1 MSCNL
6 IAIGLE
12 IQKVTRIHIS
22 TRTKQNT
29 VLFKTRIVVVLFIST
44 KNVDTNIND

>member
-6 IAIGLE
+6 TAIGLE
-12 IQKVTRIHIS
+12 IQKATRIHIG
-22 TRTKQNT
+22 TRTKQNII
-29 VLFKTRIVVVLFIST
+29 LFETRIVIVLFIST

>member
-6 IAIGLE
+6 TAIGLK
-12 IQKVTRIHIS
+12 IQNATRIRIS

-29 VLFKTRIVVVLFIST
+29 ILFKTRIVIVLFIST
-44 KNVDTNIND
+44 KNIDININD